1 MLATVCLVLFPFHTK
16 IIVHE
21 VGNVSK
27 DKLKSINIK
36 FFLIS
41 FLVISIGFA
50 TLTYFTVMNRVEE
63 HYQTLEKMT
72 MNIADGYSQR
82 IIHSEDAHDI
92 ITELL
97 DEKLLVASQAIML
110 IEHKEDNDILR
121 AIAQRFNVDEIYLYN
136 DSGEIIYS
144 TVDEYIGWTAQE
156 GHPVYDFMVSDQ
168 KARVEEI
175 RPDSESGVYYKF
187 GYVKSDGHFS
197 FLR

>member
-1 MLATVCLVLFPFHTK
+1 M
-16 IIVHE
+16 
-21 VGNVSK
+21 SK

-72 MNIADGYSQR
+72 MNMADGYSQR

-97 DEKLLVASQAIML
+97 DEKLLVASEAIML
-110 IEHKEDNDILR
+110 IEHKEDNDC
-121 AIAQRFNVDEIYLYN
+121 
-136 DSGEIIYS
+136 
-144 TVDEYIGWTAQE
+144 
-156 GHPVYDFMVSDQ
+156 
-168 KARVEEI
+168 
-175 RPDSESGVYYKF
+175 
-187 GYVKSDGHFS
+187 
-197 FLR
+197 